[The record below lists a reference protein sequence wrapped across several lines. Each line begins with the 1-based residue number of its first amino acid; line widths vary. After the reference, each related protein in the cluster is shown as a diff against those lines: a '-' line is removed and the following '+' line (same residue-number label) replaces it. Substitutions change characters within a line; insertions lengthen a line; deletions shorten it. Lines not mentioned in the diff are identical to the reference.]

1 MTKSELIDLIKD
13 QCPDL
18 DNRETEHA
26 VHLFFSEI
34 ISGLTS
40 GQRIEL
46 RGFGSFSI
54 KSRAPRI
61 ARNPRTGDKVELG
74 SKLLPYFKTGKELNI
89 LINS

>member
-1 MTKSELIDLIKD
+1 MTRSELINLIIA

-18 DNRETEHA
+18 ESSEAEEA
-26 VHLFFSEI
+26 VHLFFDEI

-40 GQRIEL
+40 GKRIEL
-46 RGFGSFSI
+46 RGFGSFFI

-61 ARNPRTGDKVELG
+61 ARNPRTGEKVEVS
-74 SKLLPYFKTGKELNI
+74 SKLLPHFRAGKELNN

>member
-18 DNRETEHA
+18 ENSEVEEA
-26 VHLFFSEI
+26 VLLFFDEVI
-34 ISGLTS
+34 LGITS
-40 GQRIEL
+40 GTRIEL

-54 KSRAPRI
+54 KNRPPRI
-61 ARNPRTGDKVELG
+61 ARNPRTGEKVEVN
-74 SKLLPYFKTGKELNI
+74 SKLLPHFRAGKELNN

>member
-18 DNRETEHA
+18 ENSEVEEA
-26 VHLFFSEI
+26 VLLFFDEVI
-34 ISGLTS
+34 LGITS
-40 GQRIEL
+40 GTRIEL

-54 KSRAPRI
+54 KNRPPRI
-61 ARNPRTGDKVELG
+61 ARNPRTGEKVEVS
-74 SKLLPYFKTGKELNI
+74 SKLLPHFRAGKELNN

>member
-18 DNRETEHA
+18 ENSEVEEA
-26 VHLFFSEI
+26 VLLFFDEVVLGI
-34 ISGLTS
+34 TS
-40 GQRIEL
+40 GTRIEL

-54 KSRAPRI
+54 KNRPPRI
-61 ARNPRTGDKVELG
+61 ARNPRTGEKVEVS
-74 SKLLPYFKTGKELNI
+74 SKLLPHFRAGKELNN